1 MLVIKVHAALDT
13 LESEPW
19 RDMLDSGP
27 TAHMSQGKGHAAMPS
42 SVLAEP
48 QMSPWFHSDTFTVA
62 LAVTASYKADMPSQE

>member
-1 MLVIKVHAALDT
+1 MQPWTPWSLSPGGTCLTLV
-13 LESEPW
+13 
-19 RDMLDSGP
+19 

>member
-1 MLVIKVHAALDT
+1 
-13 LESEPW
+13 
-19 RDMLDSGP
+19 MLDSGP